1 MARIAKKK
9 ERTTPKTKAAKHTRA
24 PRNEVVELTRAQ
36 KMALFYSKESKGIE
50 NDLTLVSNTIKE
62 PERLSTGVLVLD
74 WISGGGK
81 VPGLL
86 IVAGEEASGKTTQLF
101 HSIAQSHGVMKLPTT
116 KMWDAEGSTSP
127 KYAGN
132 ILSPFG
138 LDFKTLMT
146 EQGHD
151 EGFYY
156 FRNNVIE
163 RMFDY
168 LKRTL
173 SQMPDKNWVSQIESW
188 AYFFPKRD
196 DVAKRLMQALDVKA
210 DKTLSAG
217 GDFYVCPTDYG
228 GPEGLF
234 AVDSF
239 ASLLTKAEEQKE
251 DSDKGKRS
259 ALEASAFSEHLKR
272 VKVDLFDK
280 KIIMY
285 GTNQLGSHVRAVYGS
300 PEDQLYEKG
309 GNALKFYSD
318 ERSRTFSRSPSNGA
332 KWGPFTWDKDNSKF
346 GIEESVEAK
355 GTDRYAYK
363 EAKNTKNKFGKPGLK
378 APYRVWVSDAHGNP
392 RGIDPVF
399 DVWVHLRNTGQLGKD
414 GQSTFKFRLKPGVGK
429 KRAAKLNAL
438 KGFKFPVFKKLIIAE
453 YTNNE
458 RLLREAL
465 SELGADFK
473 PGLRIALFAQM
484 KNFEDEVYSNVKDS
498 AKTEA
503 DEMEDAPDEDYESI

>member
-1 MARIAKKK
+1 MPKVKSKPVVK
-9 ERTTPKTKAAKHTRA
+9 EKSSKRPTEKAPEAKAA
-24 PRNEVVELTRAQ
+24 LTRAQ
-36 KMALFYSKESKGIE
+36 RMALFYAKESKEIE

-81 VPGLL
+81 VPGLV
-86 IVAGEEASGKTTQLF
+86 IVAGQEASGKSTQLF
-101 HSIAQSHGVMKLPTT
+101 HTVAQSHGVFKLPTT
-116 KMWDAEGSTSP
+116 KLYDAEGSTSP

-132 ILSPFG
+132 IFEPFG
-138 LDFKTLMT
+138 MDLKKLMT
-146 EQGHD
+146 PQGRE

-173 SQMPDKNWVSQIESW
+173 SQMPDKNWVSQIDSW

-196 DVAKRLMQALDVKA
+196 EIAKRLMQIMDVRA

-217 GDFYVCPTDYG
+217 GDFYVCPTDYA

-234 AVDSF
+234 GVDSF
-239 ASLLTKAEEQKE
+239 ASLLTKAEEVKE

-259 ALEASAFSEHLKR
+259 ALEASAFAEHLKR

-280 KIIMY
+280 KIIMM
-285 GTNQLGSHVRAVYGS
+285 GTNQLGSHVRQVYGG
-300 PEDQLYEKG
+300 PDDQEYEKG

-318 ERSRTFSRSPSNGA
+318 ERSRTYSRSAGA
-332 KWGPFTWDKDNSKF
+332 IKGLGPFTWDKDNSKF
-346 GIEESVEAK
+346 SIEDSVEFD
-355 GTDRYAYK
+355 GTDRYAIK

-378 APYRVWVSDAHGNP
+378 TYYRVWVSDANGKP

-399 DVWVHLRNTGQLGKD
+399 DVWAHLRNTGQLGKD
-414 GQSTFKFRLKPGVGK
+414 GQAFKFRLKDGVGK

-438 KGFKFPVFKKLIIAE
+438 KGFKFPTFKKLIIAE
-453 YTNNE
+453 YTNNVA
-458 RLLREAL
+458 LLREAMK
-465 SELGADFK
+465 ELGADFK
-473 PGLRIALFAQM
+473 PDLRISLFKQM
-484 KNFEDEVYSNVKDS
+484 RNFEEEVYSNIKSS
-498 AKTEA
+498 AKTESE
-503 DEMEDAPDEDYESI
+503 EMEDADAVEDYETL

>member
-1 MARIAKKK
+1 MAKKSK
-9 ERTTPKTKAAKHTRA
+9 TKVTPKTKSKRQERSSAT
-24 PRNEVVELTRAQ
+24 EEVELSRAQ
-36 KMALFYSKESKGIE
+36 KMSAFYAAESKSIE

-62 PERLSTGVLVLD
+62 PDRLSTGVLVLD

-81 VPGLL
+81 VPGLV
-86 IVAGEEASGKTTQLF
+86 IVAGEEASGKSTQLF
-101 HSIAQSHGVMKLPTT
+101 HSVAQSHGVLKLPTT
-116 KMWDAEGSTSP
+116 KLWDGEGSTSV

-132 ILSPFG
+132 ILQPFG
-138 LDFKTLMT
+138 LDLKALMT
-146 EQGHD
+146 PKGRE

-163 RMFDY
+163 QMFDY

-173 SQMPDKNWVSQIESW
+173 GQMPDKNWVSQIDSW

-196 DVAKRLMQALDVKA
+196 DTAKRLMQAMDVRA

-217 GDFYVCPTDYG
+217 GDYYVCPTDYA

-239 ASLLTKAEEQKE
+239 AALLTKAEEQKE

-259 ALEASAFSEHLKR
+259 ALEASAFAEHLKR

-318 ERSRTFSRSPSNGA
+318 ERSRTFSRSPSSGA
-332 KWGPFTWDKDNSKF
+332 KWGPFTYDKDNAKF
-346 GIEESVEAK
+346 GIEDSVEAK

-378 APYRVWVSDAHGNP
+378 APYRVWVSDAHGLP

-399 DVWVHLRNTGQLGKD
+399 DVWVHLRNTGQLGKE
-414 GQSTFKFRLKPGVGK
+414 GQAFKFKLKPGVGA

-438 KGFKFPVFKKLIIAE
+438 KGFKFPAFKKLIIAE
-453 YTNNE
+453 YTGNDA
-458 RLLREAL
+458 LLREAL

-473 PGLRIALFAQM
+473 PGLRLALFAQM
-484 KNFEDEVYSNVKDS
+484 KNFEDEVYSNIKDS

-503 DEMEDAPDEDYESI
+503 DEMEDDAGDDYESL